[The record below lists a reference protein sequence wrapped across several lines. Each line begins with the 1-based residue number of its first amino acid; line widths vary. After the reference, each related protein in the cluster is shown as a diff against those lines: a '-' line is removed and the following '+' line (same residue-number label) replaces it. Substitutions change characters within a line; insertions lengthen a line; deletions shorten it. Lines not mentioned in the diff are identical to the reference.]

1 MSTEHTFSGEGC
13 LPAADLRIAG
23 YDHLYRLACME
34 GDLMVIAAEQR
45 ISGQVDDLHLIKLS
59 NIAWSFAEEGYTDP
73 EGFSASVAGVAYA
86 VEQLALEIATYEWS
100 WWIKAY
106 LEYEEERRL
115 AAEEDELSRE
125 HISHCSE
132 NGTEY
137 QSLPYRSY
145 SMDGIVYLP
154 VIVPETGHFEVGE
167 RGDECVIA
175 IVPLWTD
182 AVAIARYAVS
192 HNGGYSSVIVRS
204 TDKSITHAD
213 FETWLLD

>member
-1 MSTEHTFSGEGC
+1 MTQPSEKTSG
-13 LPAADLRIAG
+13 DSI
-23 YDHLYRLACME
+23 YVHLWRLARME

-45 ISGQVDDLHLIKLS
+45 ITGQVDDLHLHQLS
-59 NIAWSFAEEGYTDP
+59 NIAWSFAQEGYTDP
-73 EGFSASVAGVAYA
+73 QGFCVSVAGLAHA
-86 VEQLALEIATYEWS
+86 VEQLALEISTYEWS

-106 LEYEEERRL
+106 QEDEEERRL
-115 AAEEDELSRE
+115 AAEEDELRRE

-154 VIVPETGHFEVGE
+154 VIAPETGNFEVVC
-167 RGDECVIA
+167 RGDECAIA

-192 HNGGYSSVIVRS
+192 HNGGYGSVIVRS

-213 FETWLLD
+213 FKTWFLDCTGNRPS